1 MRLPRRIFLNVVI
14 FVSSFL
20 VVSYHLSSIVPQDGT
35 VHNVLYRYL
44 FRTIFLF
51 RPRAPAAPCSRSFLL
66 SYCSTPPLKRKIK
79 FSLQTVPFVPT
90 PAAIFSAVGGVVIRR
105 TFSAGAGQRG
115 LESAAQFST
124 GCIVIGGTVCRAAS
138 FIQVVILHTI
148 PGSRRWN
155 PPHSLRR
162 AGLLSAAQFRCG
174 VHRGAKKMVVIGRTI
189 RTFFCGRQVVIHS
202 TICAVGKIRL
212 LLSAAHFGIS
222 SAFQTCPNRV
232 VIQRTFP
239 AVWLLSGAQFP
250 NCRILAA
257 VVIDGTFLKKSTVQR
272 TAGIVIHGTIRFFRG
287 RAVVI
292 RRTIRKNPFFCGASC
307 RGLLV
312 CAQFALQEPGLLST
326 AQYKDFSARVVIQRT
341 FLRGRIFP
349 SALLECCAHFSLFL
363 FLRRGLL
370 YSTLFKNPTKFSL
383 PPFSCKKNFFTV
395 VTLRTLLRFTHSCWN
410 AAHSTVVTQ
419 RTFVLEYST

>member
-1 MRLPRRIFLNVVI
+1 ME
-14 FVSSFL
+14 S
-20 VVSYHLSSIVPQDGT
+20 
-35 VHNVLYRYL
+35 
-44 FRTIFLF
+44 
-51 RPRAPAAPCSRSFLL
+51 PAQFTA
-66 SYCSTPPLKRKIK
+66 
-79 FSLQTVPFVPT
+79 
-90 PAAIFSAVGGVVIRR
+90 GGVVIGSTISVRCA
-105 TFSAGAGQRG
+105 SRG
-115 LESAAQFST
+115 
-124 GCIVIGGTVCRAAS
+124 
-138 FIQVVILHTI
+138 
-148 PGSRRWN
+148 
-155 PPHSLRR
+155 
-162 AGLLSAAQFRCG
+162 
-174 VHRGAKKMVVIGRTI
+174 KKMVVIGRTI

-222 SAFQTCPNRV
+222 SAFQTCPDRV

-239 AVWLLSGAQFP
+239 AVGLLSGAQFP

-307 RGLLV
+307 RELLV
-312 CAQFALQEPGLLST
+312 CAQFALQGPGLLST

-341 FLRGRIFP
+341 FPRGRIFP
-349 SALLECCAHFSLFL
+349 SALLERCAHFSLFL
-363 FLRRGLL
+363 FFAPGVVILDTFLKSYKIFFAAIFL
-370 YSTLFKNPTKFSL
+370 Q
-383 PPFSCKKNFFTV
+383 KNFFTV
-395 VTLRTLLRFTHSCWN
+395 VTLRTLLRFTHLCWN

>member
-1 MRLPRRIFLNVVI
+1 M
-14 FVSSFL
+14 
-20 VVSYHLSSIVPQDGT
+20 
-35 VHNVLYRYL
+35 
-44 FRTIFLF
+44 
-51 RPRAPAAPCSRSFLL
+51 
-66 SYCSTPPLKRKIK
+66 
-79 FSLQTVPFVPT
+79 PFVPT
-90 PAAIFSAVGGVVIRR
+90 QAAFFSAAGGVVIRR

-148 PGSRRWN
+148 PESRRWN

-257 VVIDGTFLKKSTVQR
+257 VVIDGTFPKKSTVQR

-312 CAQFALQEPGLLST
+312 CAQFALQGPGLLST

-341 FLRGRIFP
+341 FPRGRIFP
-349 SALLECCAHFSLFL
+349 SALLEGCAHFSLFL
-363 FLRRGLL
+363 FRARGLL

-383 PPFSCKKNFFTV
+383 PPFSCKKAFLPLLRSAHCCVFHICV
-395 VTLRTLLRFTHSCWN
+395 GMLRTAPL
-410 AAHSTVVTQ
+410 
-419 RTFVLEYST
+419 

>member
-1 MRLPRRIFLNVVI
+1 MFQHKRHFFRR
-14 FVSSFL
+14 
-20 VVSYHLSSIVPQDGT
+20 
-35 VHNVLYRYL
+35 
-44 FRTIFLF
+44 
-51 RPRAPAAPCSRSFLL
+51 RAGLL
-66 SYCSTPPLKRKIK
+66 SGAHFLPERGS
-79 FSLQTVPFVPT
+79 
-90 PAAIFSAVGGVVIRR
+90 GGWNPQHSF
-105 TFSAGAGQRG
+105 T
-115 LESAAQFST
+115 T

-148 PGSRRWN
+148 PGNRRWN

-189 RTFFCGRQVVIHS
+189 RTFFCRRQVVIHS
-202 TICAVGKIRL
+202 TFCAVGKIRL

-222 SAFQTCPNRV
+222 SAFQTCPDRV

-239 AVWLLSGAQFP
+239 AVGLLSGAQFP

-312 CAQFALQEPGLLST
+312 CAQFALQGPGLLST

-363 FLRRGLL
+363 FSRPG
-370 YSTLFKNPTKFSL
+370 
-383 PPFSCKKNFFTV
+383 V
-395 VTLRTLLRFTHSCWN
+395 VILD
-410 AAHSTVVTQ
+410 
-419 RTFVLEYST
+419 TF

>member
-90 PAAIFSAVGGVVIRR
+90 QAAFFSAAGGVVIRR
-105 TFSAGAGQRG
+105 TFSAGAGRRG

-162 AGLLSAAQFRCG
+162 AGLLSEAQFRCG

-222 SAFQTCPNRV
+222 SAFQTCPDRV

-239 AVWLLSGAQFP
+239 AVGLLSGAQFP

-312 CAQFALQEPGLLST
+312 CAQFALQGPGLLST

-341 FLRGRIFP
+341 FPRGRIFP

-363 FLRRGLL
+363 FSRPGLL

-383 PPFSCKKNFFTV
+383 PPFSCKKTFLPLLRSAHCCV
-395 VTLRTLLRFTHSCWN
+395 LHIRVGMLRTAPL
-410 AAHSTVVTQ
+410 
-419 RTFVLEYST
+419 

>member
-20 VVSYHLSSIVPQDGT
+20 VVSYHFSSIVPQDGT

-90 PAAIFSAVGGVVIRR
+90 PAAFFFGGGRGCYPAHIFCRSGAAWVGIRGTVFYR
-105 TFSAGAGQRG
+105 LYCYRRHSLPGSLFYTGCYPAHNSGEPA
-115 LESAAQFST
+115 LESPAQFT
-124 GCIVIGGTVCRAAS
+124 AG
-138 FIQVVILHTI
+138 
-148 PGSRRWN
+148 
-155 PPHSLRR
+155 
-162 AGLLSAAQFRCG
+162 GLLSAAQFRCG
-174 VHRGAKKMVVIGRTI
+174 VHRRAKKMVVIGRTI

-222 SAFQTCPNRV
+222 SAFQTCPDRV

-239 AVWLLSGAQFP
+239 AVWLLSGAQFL

-341 FLRGRIFP
+341 FPRGRIFP

-363 FLRRGLL
+363 FSRRGLL

-383 PPFSCKKNFFTV
+383 PPFSCKKTFLPLLHSAHCCV
-395 VTLRTLLRFTHSCWN
+395 LHIRVGMLRTAPL
-410 AAHSTVVTQ
+410 
-419 RTFVLEYST
+419 

>member
-1 MRLPRRIFLNVVI
+1 M
-14 FVSSFL
+14 
-20 VVSYHLSSIVPQDGT
+20 
-35 VHNVLYRYL
+35 
-44 FRTIFLF
+44 
-51 RPRAPAAPCSRSFLL
+51 
-66 SYCSTPPLKRKIK
+66 
-79 FSLQTVPFVPT
+79 PFVPT
-90 PAAIFSAVGGVVIRR
+90 PAAFFSAAGGVVIRR

-148 PGSRRWN
+148 PESRRWN

-307 RGLLV
+307 RGLLA
-312 CAQFALQEPGLLST
+312 CAQFALQGPGLLST

-341 FLRGRIFP
+341 FPRGRIFP

>member
-14 FVSSFL
+14 FCFL
-20 VVSYHLSSIVPQDGT
+20 FLSSIVPQDGT

-90 PAAIFSAVGGVVIRR
+90 QAAFFSAAGGVVIRR
-105 TFSAGAGQRG
+105 TFSAGAGRRG

-162 AGLLSAAQFRCG
+162 AGLLSEAQFRCG

-222 SAFQTCPNRV
+222 SAFQTCPDRV
-232 VIQRTFP
+232 VIHRTFP
-239 AVWLLSGAQFP
+239 AVGLLSGAQFP

-312 CAQFALQEPGLLST
+312 CAQFAQQGPGLLST

-341 FLRGRIFP
+341 FPRGRIFP

-363 FLRRGLL
+363 FSRRGLL

-383 PPFSCKKNFFTV
+383 PPFSCKKTFLPLLRSAHCCV
-395 VTLRTLLRFTHSCWN
+395 LHICVGMLRTAPL
-410 AAHSTVVTQ
+410 
-419 RTFVLEYST
+419 

>member
-90 PAAIFSAVGGVVIRR
+90 QAAFFSAAGGVVIRR

-148 PGSRRWN
+148 PESRRWN

-202 TICAVGKIRL
+202 TICAVGKNRL

-307 RGLLV
+307 RGLLA
-312 CAQFALQEPGLLST
+312 CAQFALQGPGLLST

-341 FLRGRIFP
+341 FPRGRIFP

>member
-1 MRLPRRIFLNVVI
+1 M
-14 FVSSFL
+14 
-20 VVSYHLSSIVPQDGT
+20 
-35 VHNVLYRYL
+35 
-44 FRTIFLF
+44 
-51 RPRAPAAPCSRSFLL
+51 
-66 SYCSTPPLKRKIK
+66 
-79 FSLQTVPFVPT
+79 
-90 PAAIFSAVGGVVIRR
+90 
-105 TFSAGAGQRG
+105 
-115 LESAAQFST
+115 ESAAQFST
-124 GCIVIGGTVCRAAS
+124 GCIVIGGTVCRAGS

-155 PPHSLRR
+155 PTHSLRR

-174 VHRGAKKMVVIGRTI
+174 VHRGAKKWLLSGAQ
-189 RTFFCGRQVVIHS
+189 FGLFSEG
-202 TICAVGKIRL
+202 GRL
-212 LLSAAHFGIS
+212 LSTAQFARWVKFGYCYRQHIS
-222 SAFQTCPNRV
+222 EFRLLFQTCPDRV

-239 AVWLLSGAQFP
+239 AVGLLSGAQFP

-307 RGLLV
+307 CGLLV
-312 CAQFALQEPGLLST
+312 CAQFALQGPGLLST

-341 FLRGRIFP
+341 FPRGRIFP

-363 FLRRGLL
+363 FSRPGLL

-383 PPFSCKKNFFTV
+383 PPFSCKKTF
-395 VTLRTLLRFTHSCWN
+395 LLLLRF
-410 AAHSTVVTQ
+410 AHCCVLHICVGML
-419 RTFVLEYST
+419 RTAPL

>member
-1 MRLPRRIFLNVVI
+1 M
-14 FVSSFL
+14 
-20 VVSYHLSSIVPQDGT
+20 
-35 VHNVLYRYL
+35 
-44 FRTIFLF
+44 
-51 RPRAPAAPCSRSFLL
+51 
-66 SYCSTPPLKRKIK
+66 
-79 FSLQTVPFVPT
+79 PFVPT
-90 PAAIFSAVGGVVIRR
+90 PAAFFSAVGGVVIRR

-124 GCIVIGGTVCRAAS
+124 GCIVIGGTVCRTAS

-174 VHRGAKKMVVIGRTI
+174 VHRGAKKWLLSGAQFGL
-189 RTFFCGRQVVIHS
+189 FFCGRQVVIHS

-222 SAFQTCPNRV
+222 SAFQTCPDRV

-239 AVWLLSGAQFP
+239 AVGLLSGAQFP

-307 RGLLV
+307 CGLLV
-312 CAQFALQEPGLLST
+312 CAQFALQGPGLLST

-341 FLRGRIFP
+341 FPRGRIFP

-363 FLRRGLL
+363 FSRPGLL

-383 PPFSCKKNFFTV
+383 PPFSCKKTFLPLLRSAHCCV
-395 VTLRTLLRFTHSCWN
+395 LHICVGMLRTAPL
-410 AAHSTVVTQ
+410 
-419 RTFVLEYST
+419 

>member
-1 MRLPRRIFLNVVI
+1 M
-14 FVSSFL
+14 
-20 VVSYHLSSIVPQDGT
+20 
-35 VHNVLYRYL
+35 
-44 FRTIFLF
+44 
-51 RPRAPAAPCSRSFLL
+51 
-66 SYCSTPPLKRKIK
+66 
-79 FSLQTVPFVPT
+79 
-90 PAAIFSAVGGVVIRR
+90 
-105 TFSAGAGQRG
+105 G

-202 TICAVGKIRL
+202 TICAMGKIRL

-222 SAFQTCPNRV
+222 SAFQTCPDRV

-239 AVWLLSGAQFP
+239 AVGLLSGAQFP

-292 RRTIRKNPFFCGASC
+292 RRTIRKNPFFA
-307 RGLLV
+307 
-312 CAQFALQEPGLLST
+312 
-326 AQYKDFSARVVIQRT
+326 ARPAV
-341 FLRGRIFP
+341 G
-349 SALLECCAHFSLFL
+349 C
-363 FLRRGLL
+363 
-370 YSTLFKNPTKFSL
+370 
-383 PPFSCKKNFFTV
+383 
-395 VTLRTLLRFTHSCWN
+395 
-410 AAHSTVVTQ
+410 
-419 RTFVLEYST
+419 